1 MLVHTNPH
9 FWATFAAKR
18 RRKIQT
24 GDFSSAIKGYL
35 FWLLRNVLAAKG
47 KCTRYQI
54 WLCGNLN
61 NKRILYDV
69 T

>member
-9 FWATFAAKR
+9 FWAAFAEKR

-35 FWLLRNVLAAKG
+35 
-47 KCTRYQI
+47 
-54 WLCGNLN
+54 LCPKTNSRVGNKLSGLFPTLSPFLSTV
-61 NKRILYDV
+61 KI
-69 T
+69 